1 MAKFVVEGTPVGDG
15 DTSGCCAYGCVVG
28 VIVFVFGCFFID
40 KIIVWLWNL

>member
-28 VIVFVFGCFFID
+28 GNRIC
-40 KIIVWLWNL
+40 VWLFFHR